1 MDGAHRPTNETPR
14 LFFLR
19 LWREE
24 LAQGHVEWRGQM
36 TSLANG
42 EVRYFRNPAT
52 LYNVLL
58 TMLSDEPAGIRTS
71 VSSGEEGES
80 TDDTNIQEF
89 TEKT

>member
-1 MDGAHRPTNETPR
+1 MEGANRPTNETPQ

-24 LAQGHVEWRGQM
+24 LTQGHVEWRGQM

-52 LYNVLL
+52 LYHVLL
-58 TMLSDEPAGIRTS
+58 TMLSDEPAGNRAL
-71 VSSGEEGES
+71 VSSGEEGVSADE
-80 TDDTNIQEF
+80 TNIQ
-89 TEKT
+89 

>member
-1 MDGAHRPTNETPR
+1 MDGSNRPTNETPQ

-52 LYNVLL
+52 LYRVLL
-58 TMLSDEPAGIRTS
+58 TMLSDERAGKRTL

-80 TDDTNIQEF
+80 AD
-89 TEKT
+89 EKNV